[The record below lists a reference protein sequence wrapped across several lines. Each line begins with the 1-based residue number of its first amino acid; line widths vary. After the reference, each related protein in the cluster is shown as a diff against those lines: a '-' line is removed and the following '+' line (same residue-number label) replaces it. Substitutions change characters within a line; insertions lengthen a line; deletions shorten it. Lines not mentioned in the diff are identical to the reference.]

1 MKSRTIASIDRRIV
15 VVEGSEEQKR
25 TISRIS
31 ALREIPYVVLL
42 GEPGGGKTTVLLSEA
57 ERHETRPIKVRS
69 LLNGASAQGT
79 KWFLDA
85 LDEYRSDGQ
94 QADKIYRLANVIGNA
109 GVQSWWLSCR
119 AEDWRNEA
127 DLQSIREV
135 RATTDGQPIVVVQLQ
150 ALDYQEAAAILR
162 ALGEGDPE
170 SFLDKAYAMGA
181 EAFTHNPLSLQLLH
195 KAVGDAG
202 SWPKT
207 RYALFDAA
215 ARNLA
220 HEESP
225 DRKYD
230 HQRPSP
236 DVIMQ
241 AAERSNLILLVS
253 GARAL
258 WRSNAMPPDTGRDR
272 RELISHHDLGI
283 DHALLRY
290 TLDTALYRGEGEAFE
305 PMHRTIAEF
314 TAARAL
320 ASAVKGE
327 SGRAAFPLGR
337 ALALITAQDGCA
349 PSELRGLFAWLAA
362 HLAVMGDSDGV
373 QRLIEVDA
381 PTVMSYGD
389 AAVFDIESRRSILRR
404 LTRATPYFTTRD
416 YGSTSVAGLA
426 GEDLAEDFAAIL
438 RGPED
443 GSQLTYSILLALSTG
458 VPVQSIK
465 PLLREIVLD
474 PVRPDW
480 VRWRAADAWLNGH
493 PQPAQGRR
501 ELFDALAQEPISESR
516 ENVRMHLVEGA
527 LDPTLT
533 TADLRSLISA
543 FRESGRSRTVGRMTW
558 LENELRKRPR
568 PDLFETPIK
577 SWLRENTGPDYQ
589 YELDEVMDV
598 GLAAV
603 IRAEKELNPVRLLH
617 LVENAG
623 WYAFPHL
630 KGGAKEA
637 IREWLEVDPGRE
649 IALLFAI
656 RDALPSNEGP
666 WMTVYRFENI
676 AGRLPGEAVVRRL
689 LVLADESTAS
699 KKPWL
704 ELVYY
709 VATRAECSH
718 ELWWLVFERLEET
731 EEMLAEFNSL
741 RVCRIEQHR
750 LEDMKRKA
758 MRIKKERK
766 QHAKNNIDLTRKIPE
781 IATALRPG
789 ILEWGARCYFGRNS
803 SENEGVPPG
812 IDAVVSECNE
822 EIADA
827 ILLGWRNILAQNYQ
841 WPSVEEIGGIHA
853 QGNYYFVEFAALA
866 GLDVYLSMG
875 EQSALDKIPLDV
887 AISTLRMCDMVRY
900 KISRSMLKQWAID
913 RLCRNVDA
921 SVESVVAFWISSI
934 EGRQTGITLLHPLA
948 RSTSAQPLLQRALPR
963 LLRVHPTMPPYE
975 LSRVLATTAKCLAQ
989 VEIRPLVDA
998 ALADRSVRGIS
1009 RRLWLCV
1016 DFALN
1021 PARYDTGDV
1030 MRQYRRTV
1038 MTALDLSSDADALID
1053 ALDFDDENR
1062 ALRRALMVRIAGR
1075 FVTPSKNYSDHR
1087 PMRGMLREEVVRKS
1101 IQQFASMTCPT
1112 VVGHLSRLIEDPDL
1126 KQWRKELMHARF
1138 EHMRLVRDQTFVH
1151 PMPRSV
1157 ADALAGGDPI
1167 NSSDLRAIVHEELLR
1182 LRRELRT
1189 QADSPWRE
1197 YWDNVDKKGVEPT
1210 PKIENRCRDH
1220 LILRLVDRMRA
1231 YGIKIVLPEVQHAEK
1246 TRSDIAIFS
1255 HAGRTYPIEI
1265 KRDSNESVWTAA
1277 STQLQ
1282 HYASANTADGTG
1294 TYLVFWFDHS
1304 ASRITS
1310 RPDKGPR
1317 PRSAQEFEQM
1327 LINDLP
1333 VDLRSRVDVVVFDV
1347 SDHDGR
1353 FQKRP
1358 KSRK

>member
-15 VVEGSEEQKR
+15 VVEGSEVQKR

-57 ERHETRPIKVRS
+57 ERHETHPIKVRS

-79 KWFLDA
+79 KLFLDA

-94 QADKIYRLANVIGNA
+94 QADKICRLANVIGNA
-109 GVQSWWLSCR
+109 GVKSWWLSCR

-150 ALDYQEAAAILR
+150 SLDYQEAAAILR

-215 ARNLA
+215 ARKLA

-236 DVIMQ
+236 DAIIQ

-258 WRSNAMPPDTGRDR
+258 WRSNAIPPDAGRDR

-327 SGRAAFPLGR
+327 SGKAAFPLGR

-349 PSELRGLFAWLAA
+349 PSELRGLFAWFAA

-381 PTVMSYGD
+381 PTMMSYGD
-389 AAVFDIESRRSILRR
+389 AAVFDIESRRSILRN

-443 GSQLTYSILLALSTG
+443 GSQLTYNILLALTTG

-465 PLLREIVLD
+465 PLLREIILD

-501 ELFDALAQEPISESR
+501 ELFDALAQEPISETR
-516 ENVRMHLVEGA
+516 ETVRMHLAEEM
-527 LDPTLT
+527 LDPALT

-543 FRESGRSRTVGRMTW
+543 FREFQRSRAIGRMIW

-577 SWLRENTGPDYQ
+577 GWLRENTGPDHQ
-589 YELDEVMDV
+589 YELDELMDV

-603 IRAEKELNPVRLLH
+603 IRAENDLNPVRLLH
-617 LVENAG
+617 LIENAS

-630 KGGAKEA
+630 KDGAKEA
-637 IREWLEVDPGRE
+637 IREWLAIDPGRE

-666 WMTVYRFENI
+666 WMTIYRFENI

-709 VATRAECSH
+709 VAARAECSH

-750 LEDMKRKA
+750 LEDMKRTAK
-758 MRIKKERK
+758 RINKERK
-766 QHAKNNIDLTRKIPE
+766 QRKKDNSDLTKIIPE
-781 IATALRPG
+781 IAMAIKPKV
-789 ILEWGARCYFGRNS
+789 LEWAAQCYFERNA
-803 SENEGVPPG
+803 SENEGLPPG
-812 IDAVVSECNE
+812 MDAVVSEYNE

-827 ILLGWRNILAQNYQ
+827 ILLGWRNILTKDYQ
-841 WPSVEEIGGIHA
+841 WPSVEEIGKIQVRG
-853 QGNYYFVEFAALA
+853 GYYCVEYAALA
-866 GLDVYLSMG
+866 GLDVCLSQG
-875 EQSALDKIPLDV
+875 EPSVLDATPIAV
-887 AISTLRMCDMVRY
+887 AISTLRICDRIRY
-900 KISRSMLKQWAID
+900 NFSRSRLERWAVD
-913 RLCRNVDA
+913 RLCLDA
-921 SVESVVAFWISSI
+921 EATAEAVVAYWISSI
-934 EGRQTGITLLHPLA
+934 DAGDTGIGLLYSLA
-948 RSTSAQPLLQRALPR
+948 HSADAKPLLQRALTA
-963 LLRVHPTMPPYE
+963 LLRARPAMPSYG
-975 LSRVLATTAKCLAQ
+975 LSRALTTTAKLLTQA
-989 VEIRPLVDA
+989 EIRPLVDA
-998 ALADRSVRGIS
+998 ALADRSVRGTA

-1016 DFALN
+1016 DLALD
-1021 PARYDTGDV
+1021 PAKYDTLNTAS
-1030 MRQYRRTV
+1030 QYRRTV
-1038 MTALDLSSDADALID
+1038 MTVLDLYSDVDTLVD

-1062 ALRRALMVRIAGR
+1062 ALRCSLLVRIAGGHI
-1075 FVTPSKNYSDHR
+1075 TPSKDYPDHR
-1087 PMRGMLREEVVRKS
+1087 PMRGALREEVVRKS
-1101 IQQFASMTCPT
+1101 IQRLASMTCPT
-1112 VVGHLSRLIEDPDL
+1112 VVGHLSRLIEDPGL

-1138 EHMRLVRDQTFVH
+1138 EHRRLVRDQTFVH
-1151 PMPRSV
+1151 PMPRAV
-1157 ADALAGGDPI
+1157 ADALAGGDPV
-1167 NSSDLRAIVHEELLR
+1167 NSSDLRAVVHEELLR
-1182 LRRELRT
+1182 FRRELRT

-1277 STQLQ
+1277 STQLH